1 MTAIIRS
8 LVIWAGILFWVV
20 LYVLAGPTVVAQAFL
35 VLAAVL
41 GMAYVAA
48 SEIAP
53 DEGSPQW
60 RDE

>member
-8 LVIWAGILFWVV
+8 LVIWAGLAFWPV
-20 LYVLAGPTVVAQAFL
+20 LYMLAGPTVVVQTFL

-41 GMAYVAA
+41 GMVYVAFDG
-48 SEIAP
+48 EV
-53 DEGSPQW
+53 PQW